1 MVCRPKDQE
10 GLGIEVPQLKNNCL
24 LSKWWFKLLT
34 EEGMWQ
40 QLLTN
45 KYLKNQ
51 TLAQVEVKPTDSP
64 FRKGLRRVKIFSS
77 VEGFSKWGMDPIFVF
92 LEDISLGDISLAQ
105 QYPAIYNIVQRRN
118 LLVATV
124 LARNP
129 LYIASIRDF
138 NEHKWNQLINL
149 C

>member
-1 MVCRPKDQE
+1 MVCRPEDQG
-10 GLGIEVPQLKNNCL
+10 GLVIEV
-24 LSKWWFKLLT
+24 KLLT
-34 EEGMWQ
+34 EKGMWQ
-40 QLLTN
+40 QLLFN

>member
-1 MVCRPKDQE
+1 MVYRPKDQG

-34 EEGMWQ
+34 EEGVWQ

-64 FRKGLRRVKIFSS
+64 FRKGLMRVKNIFFIR
-77 VEGFSKWGMDPIFVF
+77 GFFKVGNGS
-92 LEDISLGDISLAQ
+92 DICFFGGH
-105 QYPAIYNIVQRRN
+105 
-118 LLVATV
+118 
-124 LARNP
+124 LARGHFFSTT
-129 LYIASIRDF
+129 ISSAI
-138 NEHKWNQLINL
+138 
-149 C
+149 